1 MRYLL
6 DTNAISDARRGQYPT
21 LDAWLADQ
29 PVSDLAVSV
38 ISMMELDIGV
48 RRKERLAPHAGAL
61 LREWLDGVVEPL
73 FRGRILPV
81 DEHVRRAAA
90 PLHVPDPMPAFD
102 SLIAATALAHGLTL
116 VSRNHRDVARTGVP
130 LLTPWGD

>member
-21 LDAWLADQ
+21 LDAWLADR

-48 RRKERLAPHAGAL
+48 RRKERLDPHAGAL

-81 DEHVRRAAA
+81 DEHVCRAAA

-102 SLIAATALAHGLTL
+102 ALIAATALAHGLTL
-116 VSRNHRDVARTGVP
+116 VSRNRRDVARTGVP